1 MSDKLTFILS
11 GPFRVTG
18 PNGENLTPSSA
29 KAQGL
34 LVLVLTGVGNARGR
48 AWLQDKLWS
57 DRASAQASGSMRQA
71 LTQVRQALRPY
82 ETVLLANR
90 QRVALDPERVEV
102 VEASDAEFVEGLDVR
117 DQEFEEWLA
126 CERSRRESRPA
137 AQAPGRLSP
146 DSEAIAVCDHRSE
159 GIAGWTEK
167 VVADGIARSVSELF
181 LGGVV
186 RGTPDLF
193 PRHRWKLSVEASA
206 CGPTSIALRLALS
219 QGGTERQI
227 WSGHCIVAMDGTPP
241 VENLEVLKLANE
253 AVEAVGEA
261 ILHEQLHNRDE
272 VDPDYLCRR
281 AVRLLFRMRPGD
293 VRAADTL
300 FTQAHELKPRGLF
313 LAWRAQVKTIQRIER
328 YETDTAVLSEAGSEF
343 IARALEAE
351 PNNSMVLAM
360 VANTHL
366 FLFREPERSI
376 ECAQRSVW
384 INPSNPM
391 AWWAMSSARLYVGE
405 ARQSLADAL
414 HGRNLAMLS
423 PHRFWWDL
431 QQFASTMMLG
441 KIKDSRRILR
451 GIVAQ
456 RPEFRP
462 PWRYLI
468 ALNATIGDEAAARDA
483 SRMLSSMEQD
493 FSIRRLVDDRDY
505 PASLIHKAPLLDL
518 GKVAGLGEH

>member
-1 MSDKLTFILS
+1 MSKKLTFHLS
-11 GPFRVTG
+11 GPFRVLG
-18 PNGENLTPSSA
+18 PSGENLTPSSA
-29 KAQGL
+29 KAQGMLIL
-34 LVLVLTGVGNARGR
+34 LLTGVDYARGR

-71 LTQVRQALRPY
+71 LTQLRQAFGPY
-82 ETVLLANR
+82 HAALLTNR
-90 QRVALDPERVEV
+90 QRVALDPAWVEV
-102 VEASDAEFVEGLDVR
+102 TESPGAEFVEGLDVR

-126 CERSRRESRPA
+126 CERSRRESRPTVEA
-137 AQAPGRLSP
+137 FRPPSHH
-146 DSEAIAVCDHRSE
+146 SIAIAICDHRSE

-167 VVADGIARSVSELF
+167 VVADGIARSISELF
-181 LGGVV
+181 LGDVV
-186 RGTPDLF
+186 RGTPDLV

-206 CGPTSIALRLALS
+206 CGARNLAIRIALS

-227 WSGHCIVAMDGTPP
+227 WSGYGIVAMDGVPP

-253 AVEAVGEA
+253 AVEAVGDA
-261 ILHEQLHNRDE
+261 ILHEQVRIRDD

-300 FTQAHELKPRGLF
+300 FAQAYEMQPRGLF

-328 YETDTAVLSEAGSEF
+328 YEADTTALSEAGSEF

-360 VANTHL
+360 VANTQL
-366 FLFREPERSI
+366 FLFRDPERSI
-376 ECAQRSVW
+376 EYAQRSVG
-384 INPSNPM
+384 INPANPM
-391 AWWAMSSARLYVGE
+391 AWWAMSSARLYVGD
-405 ARQSLADAL
+405 AHQSFSDAVR
-414 HGRNLAMLS
+414 GRNLAMLS

-431 QQFASTMMLG
+431 QHFASSMMLG
-441 KIKDSRRILR
+441 KIEDSRRILR
-451 GIVAQ
+451 SIVAQ

-468 ALNATIGDEAAARDA
+468 ALNATIGEEAAARDA
-483 SRMLSSMEQD
+483 SRTLRLMEQD
-493 FSIRRLVDDRDY
+493 FSVRRLVDDRDY
-505 PASLIHKAPLLDL
+505 PASLLHKAPQLDL
-518 GKVAGLGEH
+518 GKVAELGE